1 MMLYIHHSVV
11 DNQFFLCFPFTLWNS
26 HHVVFVNGAAFF
38 KQHLKIPTDTS
49 NVLGAHETVA

>member
-1 MMLYIHHSVV
+1 MLSVPHSVV
-11 DNQFFLCFPFTLWNS
+11 DNQLFLCSPALFGIHIMFSLLM
-26 HHVVFVNGAAFF
+26 GLLFF

>member
-1 MMLYIHHSVV
+1 MMLYIQHSAV
-11 DNQFFLCFPFTLWNS
+11 DNQLFLCFPSILWNS
-26 HHVVFVNGAAFF
+26 CHVFFVNGVAFF